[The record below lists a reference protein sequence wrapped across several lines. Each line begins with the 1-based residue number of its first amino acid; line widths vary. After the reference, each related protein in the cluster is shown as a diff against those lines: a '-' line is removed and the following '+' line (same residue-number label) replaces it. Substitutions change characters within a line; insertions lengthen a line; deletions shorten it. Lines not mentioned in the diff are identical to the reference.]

1 MDAALNDKVPP
12 HNIEAEQAVLGA
24 LLLNWTAMSEVVSIL
39 RPDRFY
45 SLQNQVI
52 YEAMQKLFSKNATGD
67 TISLINEL
75 TVENKLEQ
83 AGGAAYIASL
93 TDTVPSSA
101 NIDYYAEMVL
111 DRAAR
116 RDLIH
121 LSSELKTSS
130 FNLQKKS
137 DALLDDAEQKIFALA
152 ERNET
157 TTVYSAKDIMFKEIE
172 LIEARYKS
180 KNQFTGVPTGFA
192 KLDTYTSGFQNSELI
207 IIGARPSI
215 GKTALALSMIQNIA
229 CEKRIPCGFFSLE
242 MPYES
247 IGMRL
252 LAQEARVPMA
262 KIRSGMLKVDD
273 VKKIQDAAGRWFEAP
288 LYTVD
293 TPNMKLID
301 LRAVARRMV
310 KNNKVKII
318 FIDYIGLISTE
329 DPTAPVFEQVSLIS
343 KSLKA
348 LARELQIPIVALCQ
362 VARDAEGQEPNLA
375 QLRGSGSI
383 EQDADVVMFLHRD
396 RIKDGDNIAAQDA
409 KIILAKQRNGACGD
423 IDIIFLPTFS
433 KFENK
438 AEDA

>member
-1 MDAALNDKVPP
+1 MDTNLNDKVPP
-12 HNIEAEQAVLGA
+12 NNIEAEQAVLGA

-93 TDTVPSSA
+93 TDTVPSAA

-121 LSSELKTSS
+121 ISSELKTSS

-137 DALLDDAEQKIFALA
+137 DDILDDAEQKIFALA

-157 TTVYSAKDIMFKEIE
+157 TQVYSAKDIMFKEIE

-192 KLDTYTSGFQNSELI
+192 KLDTYTSGFQKSELI

-252 LAQEARVPMA
+252 LAQEARVPMQ

-310 KNNKVKII
+310 KNNKVEII

-348 LARELQIPIVALCQ
+348 LARELAIPIVALCQ

-396 RIKDGDNIAAQDA
+396 RIKDGDSISAQDA
-409 KIILAKQRNGACGD
+409 KIILAKQRNGATGD
-423 IDIIFLPTFS
+423 IDIMFLPSYS

-438 AEDA
+438 AEE